1 MSLSI
6 RPYPTLETTQDLNFK
21 LGIQTYISLALNT
34 DQKWTLTCFH
44 VFYQNYDENLQKL
57 GTFRKKIRVMIKSK

>member
-6 RPYPTLETTQDLNFK
+6 RPYPTLETTQDLTFK

-34 DQKWTLTCFH
+34 DQKWTLTCFMFFTKIMMKTYKNWAH
-44 VFYQNYDENLQKL
+44 FKTKL
-57 GTFRKKIRVMIKSK
+57 

>member
-21 LGIQTYISLALNT
+21 LGIQTYISLALSA
-34 DQKWTLTCFH
+34 DQKWTLTT
-44 VFYQNYDENLQKL
+44 V
-57 GTFRKKIRVMIKSK
+57 